1 MNLKRIL
8 PLLCGL
14 LLMAMSTAFAMEN
27 MDFVD
32 AMGPTGYYV
41 DTSSIAYD
49 KTVEPQPD
57 NTKKT
62 YELVRA
68 RVAVVKART
77 NRCYTYFMEFNKEK
91 MVYRILSC
99 KVQAYDTKALVED
112 NEDVSPELPFVETSP
127 MQTVVDFIY
136 EQPRK
141 TN

>member
-1 MNLKRIL
+1 M
-8 PLLCGL
+8 LCGL
-14 LLMAMSTAFAMEN
+14 WLMAMSTAFAMEN
-27 MDFVD
+27 MEFVD

-41 DTSSIAYD
+41 DTSSITYD
-49 KTVEPQPD
+49 KTVELQPD

-68 RVAVVKART
+68 RVAVIKART

-99 KVQAYDTKALVED
+99 KVQAYDTKALIEE

-141 TN
+141 VN